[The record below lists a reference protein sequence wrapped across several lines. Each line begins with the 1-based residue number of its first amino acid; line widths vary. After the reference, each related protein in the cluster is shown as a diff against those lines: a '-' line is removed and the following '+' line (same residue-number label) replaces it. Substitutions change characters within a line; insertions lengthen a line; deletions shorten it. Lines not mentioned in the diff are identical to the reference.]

1 MFMLKIVFLLFK
13 TDELLFV
20 VCIILFGNGVAKC
33 IMDGCT
39 YKFELYAMLVD
50 DGGSMFTILVTYDV
64 YNEELYILSI
74 IVSVLII
81 LLLMLFMKWPFY
93 HSPCST
99 ISY

>member
-1 MFMLKIVFLLFK
+1 
-13 TDELLFV
+13 
-20 VCIILFGNGVAKC
+20 
-33 IMDGCT
+33 MDGCT
-39 YKFELYAMLVD
+39 YKFELYAMWVD

-99 ISY
+99 ISYWEWLSKVFIKVGKLNLDGLYLSAFYLYSIP